1 MQITIKAK
9 SAYAGRAHEKTVTA
23 DVPPAP
29 PASGEDDEDE
39 RDDWFGEHLMCHTG
53 DGLGGSEHGVYEV
66 EVLACDEQ
74 PELVGLTYGAEG

>member
-1 MQITIKAK
+1 MQITIKAT
-9 SAYAGRAHEKTVTA
+9 SSYANRSSERIVTA

-29 PASGEDDEDE
+29 PPSEEDD
-39 RDDWFGEHLMCHTG
+39 RNNWFAECLLRYTG
-53 DGLGGSEHGVYEV
+53 DGRGASEHGVYEV